1 MPQFIEQRSE
11 PRPLVIEQPPVQP
24 VDMRWLRMKQGMIR
38 RLTTELDDRIER
50 LDRVREGLQAELSAR
65 IVIKLEP

>member
-1 MPQFIEQRSE
+1 
-11 PRPLVIEQPPVQP
+11 
-24 VDMRWLRMKQGMIR
+24 MKQGMIR